1 MQSGWLTS
9 APTNHLLSTIS
20 SILATLVL
28 NGHPVPPAAIRNL
41 LIFPSAI
48 DRILVYMLSQRVAK
62 SIIDLLTCKQLF
74 ITHKTK

>member
-9 APTNHLLSTIS
+9 APTNHLLSTIL

-28 NGHPVPPAAIRNL
+28 NGHPVSPAAIRNL

-48 DRILVYMLSQRVAK
+48 DRISQYALATCCKEYNRFVNLQTVVYK
-62 SIIDLLTCKQLF
+62 
-74 ITHKTK
+74 HKTK